1 MSGKDLEKKI
11 QQWHFRL
18 ELIRT
23 IVPVLILAIQPFIIY
38 KLFFSS

>member
-11 QQWHFRL
+11 EKWHFRL

-23 IVPVLILAIQPFIIY
+23 IVPVIILAIQPIILW
-38 KLFFSS
+38 KLFFNS